1 MEAPHWRST
10 RDGSSRIATVLL
22 AAKTAAEEG
31 LSVIRAMLIVGLIF
45 ASVIAL
51 GQLSQWLSH
60 RRNRH

>member
-1 MEAPHWRST
+1 
-10 RDGSSRIATVLL
+10 VLL

-51 GQLSQWLSH
+51 GQLSKWLSH
-60 RRNRH
+60 RRQRH